1 VTLEHITG
9 TNDLVH
15 SIAAMALDNSN
26 LGAQYW
32 NNDLVHSVATM
43 ALNQFQ
49 QYSLITM
56 SQKLP

>member
-15 SIAAMALDNSN
+15 SIAAMALDNSY
-26 LGAQYW
+26 LGAHYW

-49 QYSLITM
+49 Q
-56 SQKLP
+56 